1 VYGSWSDC
9 ENYPYDKWAFVAPSD
24 GFAYL
29 SVDTLSSK
37 TTFDPEVAVFDSKGC
52 WLAWSVD
59 PSFTCT
65 YPPASGDCASL
76 SLPVTKGEVY
86 YAMVN
91 VDGSCTSSDAEYKLS
106 FDVPADPGA
115 KLVVTD
121 ETYWSFERRTAQG
134 TFHIP

>member
-1 VYGSWSDC
+1 MRVLAGLLLL
-9 ENYPYDKWAFVAPSD
+9 F
-24 GFAYL
+24 
-29 SVDTLSSK
+29 TM
-37 TTFDPEVAVFDSKGC
+37 TQAVQAARRSLLGC

-59 PSFTCT
+59 PSFSCT

-76 SLPVTKGEVY
+76 SLPVTAGEVY

-91 VDGSCTSSDAEYKLS
+91 VDGECASSDAEYKLS
-106 FDVPADPGA
+106 FDLPADPGA

-121 ETYWSFERRTAQG
+121 ETYWAFERVQSQG